1 VRTASGTPSDG
12 ERDALS
18 RSRCW
23 CGGVF
28 CGRGGA
34 KKTSEFYRDTHKRA
48 IARSVIEFEEL
59 LAQLDLFGN
68 ADVRLKWIARIGPAK
83 ARLLRMDRRTS

>member
-1 VRTASGTPSDG
+1 
-12 ERDALS
+12 
-18 RSRCW
+18 
-23 CGGVF
+23 
-28 CGRGGA
+28 
-34 KKTSEFYRDTHKRA
+34 
-48 IARSVIEFEEL
+48 VIEFEEL